1 MSRQVYFVVSV
12 DLDTKQLWIDDETFT
27 SMFSRSQEVW
37 DTELNDWRGYG
48 EGEYELAL
56 DILNKKE
63 FAND

>member
-37 DTELNDWRGYG
+37 DTELNGWRGYG

-56 DILNKKE
+56 NILNKKE